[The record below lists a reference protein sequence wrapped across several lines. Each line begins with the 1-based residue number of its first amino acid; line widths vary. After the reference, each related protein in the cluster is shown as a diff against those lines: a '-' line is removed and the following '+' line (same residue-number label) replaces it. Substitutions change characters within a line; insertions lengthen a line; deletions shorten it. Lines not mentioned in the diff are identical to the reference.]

1 MAQQSGDAIE
11 RAIRALRSLDAA
23 DLVLIE
29 PPPSVWDGIEAS
41 IESGRGGLPGSP
53 SPEST
58 VAIVEYSIDASDVLA
73 EVGAG
78 WVDAAID
85 HGAPELARPAD
96 NRVLWES
103 IDGDEMRALW
113 QLVVR
118 QVRSEQSEVRVPF
131 RCDSAHAR
139 RWFEMAIAPVADGWC
154 AFPVGARLPRG
165 TQPDRAARPDHR
177 ARPRFGADRSVQ
189 LVRPRTIRRLMAR
202 HRAVGCR
209 RTSARTRLA
218 PSGDARDL
226 RLMPGADVG
235 RTPRPGSLR
244 RIARLSTQGTN
255 SGNLTTELRLGVQL
269 ASTRPGTAIAGRD
282 EVGLTPSKSSPPRR
296 APDRGTPP
304 TARVCHLS
312 PGRGCSRRRGRSGTQ
327 ENTSSA

>member
-1 MAQQSGDAIE
+1 MASRHTDPTRRWTSGILVDMAQQSGDATE
-11 RAIRALRSLDAA
+11 RVIRALESLDAA

-73 EVGAG
+73 GVGAG

-85 HGAPELARPAD
+85 HGAPELARPDD

-103 IDGDEMRALW
+103 IDGDEMRELW

-139 RWFEMAIAPVADGWC
+139 RWFEMAIAPVADGGVRFRSVLVFQEARSPIALLDPTIERDHASAPIALCSWC
-154 AFPVGARLPRG
+154 GRGRFDGSWLDIERLVADARLLERDSLPPVTPGICGSCRE
-165 TQPDRAARPDHR
+165 QM
-177 ARPRFGADRSVQ
+177 SVA
-189 LVRPRTIRRLMAR
+189 L
-202 HRAVGCR
+202 
-209 RTSARTRLA
+209 LA
-218 PSGDARDL
+218 QGVSG
-226 RLMPGADVG
+226 G
-235 RTPRPGSLR
+235 
-244 RIARLSTQGTN
+244 
-255 SGNLTTELRLGVQL
+255 
-269 ASTRPGTAIAGRD
+269 
-282 EVGLTPSKSSPPRR
+282 
-296 APDRGTPP
+296 
-304 TARVCHLS
+304 S
-312 PGRGCSRRRGRSGTQ
+312 PG
-327 ENTSSA
+327 